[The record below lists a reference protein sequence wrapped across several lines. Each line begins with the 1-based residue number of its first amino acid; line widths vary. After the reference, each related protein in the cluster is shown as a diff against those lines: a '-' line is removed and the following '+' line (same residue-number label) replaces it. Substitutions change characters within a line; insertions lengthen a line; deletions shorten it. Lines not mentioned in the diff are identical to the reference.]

1 MSDFIVFGIRRG
13 GNHAIAQWL
22 IPQIVGGVKYGHAFT
37 LRGTRDNEFIA
48 YGEGENT
55 YIGFEDIRFSE
66 FSENKENWLNGIE
79 LNDLKTIMVLRNPW
93 NLIASHVQWKIKRPL
108 YTRKNKVISLWF
120 DYYNEYEA
128 ADKDINFIIYDKWFK
143 DINYR
148 KQISEKLGL
157 EFSDEGLQ
165 TVVNIGRG
173 SSFDGIE
180 YDGNAQDMDVLSRYK
195 QVDNYSMNTFKESE
209 IGQDLKNKW
218 NHLCDLEEIKELKI
232 I

>member
-22 IPQIVGGVKYGHAFT
+22 IPQIAGGVKYYHAVSPERKENNRFT
-37 LRGTRDNEFIA
+37 T
-48 YGEGENT
+48 YGESGNT
-55 YIGFEDIRFSE
+55 YVGLENVRVSE
-66 FSENKENWLNGIE
+66 FSENKEELLDGIE
-79 LNDLKTIMVLRNPW
+79 LGEVKTIMILRNPW
-93 NLIASHVQWKIKRPL
+93 NVIASHVQWKSPKLL
-108 YTRKNKVISLWF
+108 YLRKKMVGGLLS
-120 DYYNEYEA
+120 DYYNEYDV

-165 TVVNIGRG
+165 TVVRIGGG
-173 SSFDGIE
+173 SSFDGIK
-180 YDGNAQDMDVLSRYK
+180 YNGNAQEMDVLSRYK
-195 QVDNYSMNTFKESE
+195 QVDNYSMNEFKKSE
-209 IGQDLKNKW
+209 IGQQLKNKW
-218 NHLCDLEEIKELKI
+218 NHICDLEEIKELKI